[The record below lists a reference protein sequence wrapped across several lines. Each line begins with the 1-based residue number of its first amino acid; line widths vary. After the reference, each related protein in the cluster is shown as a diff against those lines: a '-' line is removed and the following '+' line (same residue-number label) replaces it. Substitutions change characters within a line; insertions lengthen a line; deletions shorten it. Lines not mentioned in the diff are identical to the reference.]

1 MAIMNEFPSLEEI
14 WKIREHKYECIKK
27 KEFLTNFNKKEY
39 KAEGYGNGMNGY
51 MLMENLLTR
60 NDYCIIDSKCTTTED
75 IDRYQNFHHEEKL
88 FSYGKNKYMNFQG
101 LRIVNSFG
109 IRRLFSKN
117 LIKYESL
124 DVQKQIVREVFR
136 LPQEEQSKNHK
147 FDLVSI
153 QKLIKELEEL
163 LKVLEYYQV
172 NFIGASVLIYYS
184 SFAKEI
190 KLNFL
195 DLSYFPE
202 KLKFEDIKGIVIMI
216 DVLKQ
221 ILTD

>member
-1 MAIMNEFPSLEEI
+1 MAIMNEFPSLDEI
-14 WKIREHKYECIKK
+14 WKIRENKSDHIKK
-27 KEFLTNFNKKEY
+27 KNFLKIFDKKEY
-39 KAEGYGNGMNGY
+39 KAQGYGNGMSAF
-51 MLMENLLTR
+51 MIMENLYTR

-88 FSYGKNKYMNFQG
+88 FSYGQNKYMNFQG

-109 IRRLFSKN
+109 IRRLYSKN

-124 DVQKQIVREVFR
+124 DVQKHIVREIFR
-136 LPQEEQSKNHK
+136 LPQEEQSKNLK

-153 QKLIKELEEL
+153 KKLIQYLEEL
-163 LKVLEYYQV
+163 LKILEFYQI

-184 SFAKEI
+184 SFAKEV

-195 DLSYFPE
+195 DFSYFPE
-202 KLKFEDIKGIVIMI
+202 KLKFEDIKGIVILVNI
-216 DVLKQ
+216 LKQ
-221 ILTD
+221 MLTD